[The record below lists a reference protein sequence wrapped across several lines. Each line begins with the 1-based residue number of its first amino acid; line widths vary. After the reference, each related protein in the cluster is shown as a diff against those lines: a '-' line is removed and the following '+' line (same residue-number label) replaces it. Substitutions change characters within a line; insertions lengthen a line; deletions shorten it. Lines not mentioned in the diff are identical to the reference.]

1 MNAPSFLLFLFIT
14 GVAGRGRPALHQT
27 VSFPPGTSEEAAH
40 FEEELAVIV
49 ISDAPSKEQRA
60 KQRLEQKSD
69 GCILRD
75 LPRVRRLTV
84 SLSRL
89 VHRQQIHI
97 LLQQRRDFPH
107 LIEECRLQ
115 QKILVRQQL
124 VRPVGSEA
132 QRAAQAEGREPGVP
146 GRESRASRC
155 EEQQRRLLARGL
167 WQPETQLL
175 SRYYVRG
182 AGGSV
187 LAPTGGIPSRS
198 PARNHRI
205 VKPFEAVTHRRR
217 SKPSLNRWRHW
228 NPQILVDLPI
238 SGLVS
243 HAQFRAPSKGITQ
256 VQAAAHYAIAILTKK
271 LVSLVYEKRTAVGD
285 PMRCDEPARVGR
297 EGMKVFCFQS
307 VLGAGDEIVAPLRP
321 KSTDIEERDARSN
334 LE

>member
-1 MNAPSFLLFLFIT
+1 MHLECFFFIILFII
-14 GVAGRGRPALHQT
+14 GWQGGGARLSINLFHFHQL
-27 VSFPPGTSEEAAH
+27 VSEEPAH
-40 FEEELAVIV
+40 LEEELAVIV

-69 GCILRD
+69 GCILRE
-75 LPRVRRLTV
+75 LSRVRRLTV
-84 SLSRL
+84 SLARL
-89 VHRQQIHI
+89 VHRQQIDI

-132 QRAAQAEGREPGVP
+132 QWAAQAEGRKPGVP

-155 EEQQRRLLARGL
+155 EEQQRRLLARAL
-167 WQPETQLL
+167 CQPETQLL

-187 LAPTGGIPSRS
+187 IELKGGFHARS

-205 VKPFEAVTHRRR
+205 VKPFEAVTQRRR

-228 NPQILVDLPI
+228 NPQILVDLLI

-243 HAQFRAPSKGITQ
+243 HAQFRTPSKGITQ
-256 VQAAAHYAIAILTKK
+256 VQAAAHYAVAILPKK

-297 EGMKVFCFQS
+297 EGMKVFC
-307 VLGAGDEIVAPLRP
+307 
-321 KSTDIEERDARSN
+321 
-334 LE
+334 